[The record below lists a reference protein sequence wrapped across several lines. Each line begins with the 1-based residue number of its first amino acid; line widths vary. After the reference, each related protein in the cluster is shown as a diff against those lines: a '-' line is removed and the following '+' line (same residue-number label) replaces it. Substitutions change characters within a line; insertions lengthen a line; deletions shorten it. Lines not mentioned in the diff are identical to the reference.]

1 MSRTILILQRGSVF
15 SLNLFNLVFMHIF
28 YCLSEANHLS
38 QGDWQLTK
46 NISYSNHLWE

>member
-28 YCLSEANHLS
+28 YCLSDANPV
-38 QGDWQLTK
+38 
-46 NISYSNHLWE
+46 ISMRLAINQKYFLF